1 MAGVVVKHEGVVTLI
16 ADFGVLVALFAVVDS
31 TGFSFGEGVFRVLD
45 SVIIRHIL
53 SALAVDSDERFLAS
67 VAAEVVFAFEAS
79 CVAFVADF
87 VSGEELVAAVFNT
100 GVDFEELTSMTEGTA
115 VEVVFLAS
123 GAGTV
128 GTFDAGLAGGDI
140 PDGAFGGAG
149 GAVD

>member
-1 MAGVVVKHEGVVTLI
+1 MAGVVVKHEGVITLL
-16 ADFGVLVALFAVVDS
+16 ADFGVLVALSAVVDS
-31 TGFSFGEGVFRVLD
+31 TGLSCGEGVFRVHD
-45 SVIIRHIL
+45 SFIRRNIL
-53 SALAVDSDERFLAS
+53 SALAVAIDERFLTS

-79 CVAFVADF
+79 FVAFVADF

-100 GVDFEELTSMTEGTA
+100 GVNFEELTSVTVGTA

-140 PDGAFGGAG
+140 SDGAFGGAG

>member
-1 MAGVVVKHEGVVTLI
+1 MAGVVVKHEGVGTLL
-16 ADFGVLVALFAVVDS
+16 ADFGVLVALSAVANS
-31 TGFSFGEGVFRVLD
+31 TGFSNGVGVFRVFN
-45 SVIIRHIL
+45 SVIGRNFL
-53 SALAVDSDERFLAS
+53 AALAVDIEERFLAS

-79 CVAFVADF
+79 CNAFVADL

-140 PDGAFGGAG
+140 SDGAFGGAG